1 MIDFH
6 AHIFPDKIAN
16 KTVQHLESI
25 CGTPSFSDGTK
36 EKLLKSMDEAGIECS
51 VLLPVLTS
59 PAQFDSVL
67 RFVSQ
72 FTEGRLISFGGIH
85 PENEDYKEKLRLI
98 RDYGLKGIKMHSD
111 YQNTYFSDIRYKR
124 IISYATELGLICVIH
139 AGQDPYSPENVHC
152 TPKMISDLVDE
163 VAPEK
168 LVLAHFGGHLMT
180 EDVEKYLIGK
190 NVYFDTAYDLD
201 KISAYQATKIIR
213 SHGAERI
220 LFGTDT
226 PWASQKAFV
235 DCFNRLP
242 LTDWEKKLIL
252 KQNAMKLLK
261 DCE

>member
-16 KTVQHLESI
+16 KTVQHLESV
-25 CGTPSFSDGTK
+25 CGTPAFSDGTK
-36 EKLLKSMDEAGIECS
+36 DMLLKSMDEAGIECS

-59 PAQFDSVL
+59 PNQFDSVL

-85 PENEDYKEKLRLI
+85 PDNEDYKDKLRLI

-124 IISYATELGLICVIH
+124 IISYASELGLICVIH
-139 AGQDPYSPENVHC
+139 AGQDPYSPEDVHC
-152 TPKMISDLVDE
+152 TPKMISDMIDE

-180 EDVEKYLIGK
+180 EDVERYLIGK

-201 KISAYQATKIIR
+201 KLQTYQITKLIR
-213 SHGAERI
+213 SHGADKI

-226 PWASQKAFV
+226 PWAGQKDFV
-235 DCFNRLP
+235 NTFNKLP
-242 LTDWEKKLIL
+242 LTEWEKKLIL
-252 KQNAMKLLK
+252 EENAKKLLK
-261 DCE
+261 DCV